1 MRLLL
6 YGGTFDPP
14 HLGHMNNLRAAMD
27 LVGPDRVIVMPA
39 GIPPHKAA
47 SSTPAEQRLAMC
59 ACFTALGP
67 GVGVSRWEIDRGGR
81 SYTVETL
88 EMLHRAYLGA
98 ELYLSVGSDMLL
110 TFREWRSWRHILELA
125 TLVVESRQGGD
136 APALHRMADSLKAD
150 GGRILFAQAPAFECA
165 SSTLRARLQAG
176 DTSARKLLPPP
187 VPELIDRYGLYKQGY
202 K

>member
-47 SSTPAEQRLAMC
+47 SSTPGPNSAWPC
-59 ACFTALGP
+59 ARCFTALGP
-67 GVGVSRWEIDRGGR
+67 ACGRQPSGRSDRGG
-81 SYTVETL
+81 TQ
-88 EMLHRAYLGA
+88 LHGGNAGDAARRAYLGA

-110 TFREWRSWRHILELA
+110 TFREWRNWRHILELA

-136 APALHRMADSLKAD
+136 APALHRMADSLKGD
-150 GGRILFAQAPAFECA
+150 GGRILFAHAPAFECA
-165 SSTLRARLQAG
+165 SSTLRARLRAG
-176 DTSARKLLPPP
+176 DDSARKLLPPP
-187 VPELIDRYGLYKQGY
+187 VPELIDEYGLYK
-202 K
+202 

>member
-1 MRLLL
+1 MKLLL

-14 HLGHMNNLRAAMD
+14 HLGHMNNLRAAME
-27 LVGPDRVIVMPA
+27 LIAPDRVIVMPA

-67 GVGVSRWEIDRGGR
+67 GVGVSRWEIDRAGR

-98 ELYLSVGSDMLL
+98 ELYLSIGSDMLL
-110 TFREWRSWRHILELA
+110 TFREWHDWQRILELA
-125 TLVVESRQGGD
+125 VLVVESRQGGD
-136 APALHRMADSLKAD
+136 APALHRMADSLRAD
-150 GGRILFAQAPAFECA
+150 GGRVLFAHAPAFECA
-165 SSTLRARLQAG
+165 SSTLRARLKAG
-176 DTSARKLLPPP
+176 DTTARELLPPP
-187 VPELIDRYGLYKQGY
+187 VPELIDEYELYKR
-202 K
+202 